1 VSSAESFNKVALLP
15 WWLYS
20 RVLHTRN
27 ISKLVLKIFDKSVW
41 FWRRLDF
48 AMPLP
53 GLSLLVVARKP
64 AIRKAPVAAHA
75 AFDSETT
82 SDA

>member
-1 VSSAESFNKVALLP
+1 VAHSESFNKVSMLS
-15 WWLYS
+15 WWAYS

-41 FWRRLDF
+41 FWRRLDGL
-48 AMPLP
+48 MPWP

-64 AIRKAPVAAHA
+64 AGETRAAVPVRGR
-75 AFDSETT
+75 ETAR
-82 SDA
+82 DAN